1 MSKFTISN
9 LVSLADSSE
18 DIEEV
23 VSTELL
29 DWHLKGYLLL
39 PHSINDY
46 YIDDIELYIKTM
58 NVRLTGSANEF
69 VKTHVIYLNH
79 TPFAVTLENN
89 DNTSHHTHIINSEI
103 LDDLIDIIIHQCSH
117 KNSDNELISFLDNNI
132 NADITHLF
140 TNKDFKRRVLKC

>member
-69 VKTHVIYLNH
+69 VKTHVI
-79 TPFAVTLENN
+79 
-89 DNTSHHTHIINSEI
+89 
-103 LDDLIDIIIHQCSH
+103 
-117 KNSDNELISFLDNNI
+117 
-132 NADITHLF
+132 
-140 TNKDFKRRVLKC
+140 